1 MNLELRRKEIE
12 GRLIEIRGLVDNEAD
27 LVKLEALETETT
39 TLKEERSVI
48 DKEKLELRGQQ
59 LREKRVIQVSSE
71 EILLP
76 EHIASGLAPVPF
88 AQVSSLVD
96 RVNVINLNGGKTYKK
111 SFVKANDIAGTTLE
125 GQPYSETEPAFGYL
139 TITNVKITVYTEI
152 TEELEKLPSIPYQA
166 EGNQNDFTLVT
177 QWFMQM
183 IRTYEIRPLWVDYDP
198 WNSQYW
204 TKEMEELGF
213 NTENDF
219 FNKNSAIFILKILKV
234 MRKKGA

>member
-76 EHIASGLAPVPF
+76 EQIGRAHV
-88 AQVSSLVD
+88 
-96 RVNVINLNGGKTYKK
+96 
-111 SFVKANDIAGTTLE
+111 
-125 GQPYSETEPAFGYL
+125 
-139 TITNVKITVYTEI
+139 
-152 TEELEKLPSIPYQA
+152 
-166 EGNQNDFTLVT
+166 
-177 QWFMQM
+177 
-183 IRTYEIRPLWVDYDP
+183 
-198 WNSQYW
+198 
-204 TKEMEELGF
+204 
-213 NTENDF
+213 
-219 FNKNSAIFILKILKV
+219 
-234 MRKKGA
+234 